1 MELFIG
7 TKLVNL
13 TRLNHKSLITVTLLV
28 LIAAFLSVA
37 FPLATYTL
45 TLASFGLAHV
55 LTELRY
61 VDFRFNQRL
70 DVDLRKKIVILL
82 LAIVNIR
89 IIQIFGMLDSRIGVP
104 LELICVIG
112 LVMLVIPILK
122 AKDWKLATLGILVCT
137 ILFAGVFWIPTL
149 MMLLLAVL
157 HNITPI
163 GFIAE
168 KLRGRER
175 KLALLICFIVFAV
188 IPSIIISGYPYNF
201 LSSLNLV
208 APSANIIQTGNLQL
222 HLGAFVPQQLHKN
235 AIAQNAFS
243 AAVFLQCMHYAVV
256 LGILPNWEKNKNN
269 NFESHFLVWNHQ
281 SIFKKVAIFLSTLI
295 FIYFAQSF
303 TDARKLYSI
312 AAAIHAWVEFPILL
326 LALAIPAEEK
336 IMI

>member
-1 MELFIG
+1 MINIF
-7 TKLVNL
+7 TA
-13 TRLNHKSLITVTLLV
+13 TLL
-28 LIAAFLSVA
+28 IFTAAFVSVA

-70 DVDLRKKIVILL
+70 NVDLRKKIVILL

-104 LELICVIG
+104 LELTCVIG
-112 LVMLVIPILK
+112 LVALVIPILK

-137 ILFAGVFWIPTL
+137 ILFTGVVWIPTL

-168 KLRGRER
+168 RLRGRER
-175 KLALLICFIVFAV
+175 KFALIICFIVFAL

-201 LSSLNLV
+201 LSFLNLV
-208 APSANIIQTGNLQL
+208 APSANILQAGNLQL
-222 HLGAFVPQQLHKN
+222 HLGAFVPKQLQEM

-256 LGILPNWEKNKNN
+256 LGVLPNWENNNKNNKNN
-269 NFESHFLVWNHQ
+269 NFLVWNRQ
-281 SIFKKVAIFLSTLI
+281 SVFEKAVIFLSTLI

-336 IMI
+336 KIVI

>member
-1 MELFIG
+1 MRKYIAAILLI
-7 TKLVNL
+7 L
-13 TRLNHKSLITVTLLV
+13 T
-28 LIAAFLSVA
+28 AAFLSIA

-61 VDFRFNQRL
+61 VNYRFSQRL
-70 DVDLRKKIVILL
+70 HIDLQRKIVILL
-82 LAIVNIR
+82 LIIVNLR
-89 IIQIFGMLDSRIGVP
+89 ITELLGIVNSAISVP

-112 LVMLVIPILK
+112 LVILVMPILK
-122 AKDWKLATLGILVCT
+122 IKDWKLGILGISICI
-137 ILFAGVFWIPTL
+137 ILSAGVFWIPTF

-157 HNITPI
+157 HNLTPI

-168 KLRGRER
+168 KLRGRKR
-175 KLALLICFIVFAV
+175 KFALFNCLIVFAL

-208 APSANIIQTGNLQL
+208 APSADILQAGNLQL
-222 HLGAFVPQQLHKN
+222 HLGAFLPRELHESAG
-235 AIAQNAFS
+235 AINAFS

-256 LGILPNWEKNKNN
+256 LGILPNWQKNKNN
-269 NFESHFLVWNHQ
+269 NFLVWNRQ
-281 SIFKKVAIFLSTLI
+281 SVFEKVVIFFSTLI

-312 AAAIHAWVEFPILL
+312 AAAVHAWVEFPILL

-336 IMI
+336 IILVPLRGSKK

>member
-1 MELFIG
+1 MRKIITAILLI
-7 TKLVNL
+7 L
-13 TRLNHKSLITVTLLV
+13 T
-28 LIAAFLSVA
+28 AAFVSVA

-61 VDFRFNQRL
+61 VDSRFNKRL
-70 DVDLRKKIVILL
+70 NINLRKKIVVIL

-149 MMLLLAVL
+149 MMVLLAVL

-168 KLRGRER
+168 RLRGRER
-175 KLALLICFIVFAV
+175 KFALIACFIVFAL
-188 IPSIIISGYPYNF
+188 IPLIIISGYPYNF

-208 APSANIIQTGNLQL
+208 APEADILQAGNLQF
-222 HLGAFVPQQLHKN
+222 HLGAFVPQELHEN

-256 LGILPNWEKNKNN
+256 LGVLPNWEKNKNN
-269 NFESHFLVWNHQ
+269 NFLVWNRQ
-281 SIFKKVAIFLSTLI
+281 KIFETVVIFLSTLI

-336 IMI
+336 IMINQKNAIINR

>member
-1 MELFIG
+1 MI
-7 TKLVNL
+7 KI
-13 TRLNHKSLITVTLLV
+13 ITATLLI
-28 LIAAFLSVA
+28 LTAAFVSVA

-61 VDFRFNQRL
+61 VESRFNQRL
-70 DVDLRKKIVILL
+70 DIDLRKKIVILL
-82 LAIVNIR
+82 LIIVNLR
-89 IIQIFGMLDSRIGVP
+89 IIQIFGMLDSRISVP

-112 LVMLVIPILK
+112 LVALVIPVLK
-122 AKDWKLATLGILVCT
+122 AKDWKLGILGILICT
-137 ILFAGVFWIPTL
+137 ILFAGVFWIPIL
-149 MMLLLAVL
+149 MMVLLAVL
-157 HNITPI
+157 HNITPV

-168 KLRGRER
+168 RLRGLQR
-175 KLALLICFIVFAV
+175 KFGLFICFIVFAL

-208 APSANIIQTGNLQL
+208 APSVDILQAGNLQL
-222 HLGAFVPQQLHKN
+222 HLGAFVPQQLHEM

-269 NFESHFLVWNHQ
+269 NFVSHFLLWNRQ
-281 SIFKKVAIFLSTLI
+281 NIFEKVVIFLSTLI

-312 AAAIHAWVEFPILL
+312 AAAVHAWVEFPILL
-326 LALAIPAEEK
+326 LALAIPAEEE
-336 IMI
+336 III

>member
-1 MELFIG
+1 MI
-7 TKLVNL
+7 KI
-13 TRLNHKSLITVTLLV
+13 ITAIV
-28 LIAAFLSVA
+28 LILTATFMSVA

-61 VDFRFNQRL
+61 VDCRFNQRL

-89 IIQIFGMLDSRIGVP
+89 IMQIFGMLDSRIGVP

-112 LVMLVIPILK
+112 LVAVVIPILK

-137 ILFAGVFWIPTL
+137 ILFAGVLWIPTL

-168 KLRGRER
+168 RLRGRER
-175 KLALLICFIVFAV
+175 KFALIICFLVFV
-188 IPSIIISGYPYNF
+188 LIPSIIIFGYPYNF

-208 APSANIIQTGNLQL
+208 APEANILQAGNLQI
-222 HLGAFVPQQLHKN
+222 HLSAFVPKELHGRL
-235 AIAQNAFS
+235 IAQNAFS
-243 AAVFLQCMHYAVV
+243 AAVFLQCMHYTVV
-256 LGILPNWEKNKNN
+256 LGVLPNWEKNKNN
-269 NFESHFLVWNHQ
+269 NFETNFLVWNRKR
-281 SIFKKVAIFLSTLI
+281 IFEKVVIFLSTLI

-336 IMI
+336 III